1 MYFYIILE
9 KRQVLTMILYE
20 LKKLFSR
27 TGGRVALGLLLFSLV
42 ISCYLAVHV
51 YYINEEGNREYGYSA
66 AQKLRAA
73 QKEWAGILDEERL
86 QAAFQENLRI
96 RHSPEALSEN
106 ERDNEIA
113 FSRIQGVYEIRSLIN
128 ESYAEGFRSYD
139 YYLADRLTSINADD
153 FYRNRVRLLRE
164 WLETDARDQ
173 FTEAEKDWL
182 IRQYEEL
189 DTPFYYDYVKG
200 WRRAME
206 YFPTLIMLAVMIL
219 SYLVAGIFSNEFQW
233 KTDAVFFTSVYGRN
247 RAVSAKV
254 KTGFLVVT
262 GIYWTLAGIYTAFVL
277 AFLGADGA
285 SCPVQADMG
294 GWKCFYH
301 LNFLQAY
308 ALALAGGFI
317 GCLFLS
323 GLTMLVS
330 AKTRSS
336 VVAVMVP
343 FAAVFLP
350 SFLSAVQHPLMNH
363 ILCLLPVRLL
373 DMGTTLGYFYL
384 YPIGGRIHGAV
395 PLLLILYAALSVL
408 LFPMQ
413 YAEYR
418 RLSKK

>member
-1 MYFYIILE
+1 MYFYTILE

-20 LKKLFSR
+20 VKKLFSR
-27 TGGRVALGLLLFSLV
+27 TGGRIALGLLLFSLV
-42 ISCYLAVHV
+42 ISCYLAGHV
-51 YYINEEGNREYGYSA
+51 YYVNEEGVKEYGHSA
-66 AQKLRAA
+66 VQKLRAA

-106 ERDNEIA
+106 EQENEIA
-113 FSRIQGVYEIRSLIN
+113 FSRIQGIYEIRNLIN
-128 ESYAEGFRSYD
+128 YSYADGFRAYD
-139 YYLADRLTSINADD
+139 YYLADHLTSVNADD
-153 FYRNRVRLLRE
+153 FYRNQVRLLRE

-219 SYLVAGIFSNEFQW
+219 GYLVAGIFSNEFQW
-233 KTDAVFFTSVYGRN
+233 KTDAVFFTSAYGRN

-254 KTGFLVVT
+254 KAGLLIVA
-262 GIYWTLAGIYTAFVL
+262 GIYWTLAGIYTVFVL
-277 AFLGADGA
+277 AFFGADGA

-308 ALALAGGFI
+308 ALTLAGGFI

-330 AKTRSS
+330 AKTQST
-336 VVAVMVP
+336 VAAVMVP

-350 SFLSAVQHPLMNH
+350 SFLSAVHHPLMNH

-384 YPIGGRIHGAV
+384 YPIGGRIYGAV

-413 YAEYR
+413 YTAYR
-418 RLSKK
+418 HLSKK